1 MSAQPFALPLPA
13 AEPLA
18 PCFDAHWMANLDW
31 QPLDHCGGVS
41 RWRVDDARAG
51 RKWLVVRA
59 DAQATHWEQA
69 GLDHEYALAPRLAA
83 DWALLPVARLGCA
96 EGTLLVL
103 DDEVGMPLSTLSP
116 APLSV
121 PRFLQLALA
130 STRALAGLHRAG
142 LVHRNLCP
150 EKLIL
155 GPQDGVRL
163 TGFCHAITADEA
175 SQALPP
181 AANPAYLPPDQAGKP
196 SADLY
201 ALGVC
206 FFIWLTGR
214 HPFEA
219 QDAVEWQH
227 RHAAVAAPLPS
238 SLRPGLPDYLD
249 TLVSWMLAKQ
259 GEARPQQAE
268 QVEATLQRCQ
278 QAWREGS
285 SLHRAAQAAP
295 RLIGREA
302 ELGVLRQARH
312 ELLLGQGGV
321 LLLQGEAGIG
331 KTSLVRRL
339 RQDDDE
345 EPLLFASAK
354 CELARRGQPYETLA
368 ALFAGIGERLLAEP
382 PEQVEHWRR
391 LLQAQVEGHGAH
403 LVRLIPA
410 LTPLLDGAPATA
422 GELRPSE
429 ARRYLRGVL
438 QRLLLTLAQPG
449 QPLLL
454 FIDDVQWID
463 RESSDFLAELPCVA
477 FAHLLLLLASR
488 PSPAA
493 PAARSLLEA
502 FQAVP
507 ARFRSLSL
515 QPLDSSGFA
524 QWLMPEGEPPTA
536 LACELAPHLQDQG
549 AVSPLFLQQFGALWR
564 EQGAASSLTIGSDV
578 DALLAA
584 RLLRLPPTTREVL
597 QVLAL
602 LGNQTRQAELV
613 AASGLTAAQVS
624 TYLVP
629 ALEAG
634 LIVEYGEELGFVHD
648 RVQESVRA
656 SLAPD
661 QGASLQVRLVANL
674 MSGSSD
680 TTRHEVLAR
689 VAELLLRLAPDTL
702 TLAQR
707 LAGVDLLLRVS
718 GLALDLAAAGPTL
731 AYLRQA
737 QALLGGL
744 DEPARLDRLSLLMVR
759 GLILDADYAGAER
772 SIAYCLE
779 RALPA
784 EQRVELQCLQV
795 ETLSLQ
801 GRYRAAA
808 LCAIEALA
816 ELGVDFPV
824 EPDAQQAEEAWQALL
839 DELGECPPCL
849 FVSVPPAESASVLA
863 VMTLLAALMIPGS
876 FVQPHL
882 LLLAS
887 ARIALLALRH
897 GLSATAVQAL
907 AWLGVAAAE
916 RFECH
921 GPGFAFTAV
930 ARQLAERPEYAA
942 SRMSVLL
949 ALDQVS
955 VWSQSLPYALDCAE
969 QAYRASL
976 SRGALS
982 FACYASN
989 HIVSDLLVLGAPIE
1003 RMLQQIDTGLT
1014 IAHNLEF
1021 LDAQSRL
1028 HIQARYI
1035 RRLAGDCGSA
1045 WAIPDKA
1052 VLRAR
1057 VEASEMMQLHFWWWL
1072 FEGLLEFLEGRFAEA
1087 EVCLQRAWQLTWS
1100 VPVHIHQIDLAMFS
1114 VLNRAALQ
1122 GSTGQLQDY
1131 AEPLRRLRLWAE
1143 LNPRYFRDRLA
1154 LAEAEVARVE
1164 GDRLGALRFYEQA
1177 IEYAESAGAVHIKG
1191 LGHELAARCHGE
1203 LHLQVSAR
1211 EHLRRAHAAW
1221 RRWGA
1226 HTLARQ
1232 LEQAHGFLTEQDGD
1246 SPGALSM
1253 AQQVDRLSIT
1263 RACQALSREIEPDA
1277 LIESLLANAGMYA
1290 NAGYVVLAL
1299 VEQQHLR
1306 VAACGQSD
1314 SAGVRVRLAPQEP
1327 IEQLL
1332 PLVLVRQAMAG
1343 GGPLLVEGRYAL
1355 RRYTDD
1361 PYLRQLDTGSVLCL
1375 PLLKQREV
1383 IGALYLENRLT
1394 TGVIDPARIDLLTLL
1409 ASQAAISLSHARLY
1423 ADLLAE
1429 NQRRRE
1435 SQDNLRRTQAL
1446 LALGQAVSRY
1456 GTFVWR
1462 LGAEPSFWSAPLM
1475 AELGLAPVAGDEHL
1489 WHPAALVHEDDRP
1502 RFAQAL
1508 ATALEA
1514 RRGMRLEFRCVS
1526 PEATPRYLE
1535 LLLEPTDLYTLIGVV
1550 SDISER
1556 RRTEAELHAARSE
1569 LERTA
1574 QAAIL
1579 GELTASIS
1587 HEINQPLASI
1597 LSNAAASV
1605 RWLQREQP
1613 SVGDA
1618 LEGLQ
1623 DILLECRRA
1632 AEIIRATR
1640 ALACQAPGERQ
1651 PLDPAQMIRQVL
1663 AITQAEID
1671 DKHIELSLHLQGG
1684 LLVAGDA
1691 VQLQQVVRN
1700 LLQNA
1705 IEAMSV
1711 LPTSH
1716 RRLRLQCV
1724 RQGEELLV
1732 LVEDSGPGVPEAL
1745 QGQVFQAFFSTKS
1758 SGMGMG
1764 LAICRSIISAHA
1776 GVLAATHGRNGESLF
1791 FFTLPVYRG

>member
-1 MSAQPFALPLPA
+1 MSAQPFALPLQA

-18 PCFDAHWMANLDW
+18 QCFDAHWMANLDW
-31 QPLDHCGGVS
+31 QPLDHCAGVS

-59 DAQATHWEQA
+59 DAQATRWEQA
-69 GLDHEYALAPRLAA
+69 GLDHEYALAPRLAP

-103 DDEVGMPLSTLSP
+103 DDEAGVPLSTLSQ

-130 STRALAGLHRAG
+130 SARALAGLHRAG

-150 EKLIL
+150 ENLIL
-155 GPQDGVRL
+155 DPQGGVRL
-163 TGFCHAITADEA
+163 TGFCRAAVGDEA
-175 SQALPP
+175 SLTLPP
-181 AANPAYLPPDQAGKP
+181 VACLAYLPPDQAGKP

-206 FFIWLTGR
+206 FFLWLTGR

-219 QDAVEWQH
+219 QDVVEWQH

-238 SLRPGLPDYLD
+238 SLRPGLPGYLD
-249 TLVSWMLAKQ
+249 ALVSWMLAKQ
-259 GEARPQQAE
+259 GGARPQQAE
-268 QVEATLQRCQ
+268 QVEATLQRCL
-278 QAWREGS
+278 QAWREGP
-285 SLHRAAQAAP
+285 SLHRVAPATP

-302 ELGVLRQARH
+302 ELAVLREACQG
-312 ELLLGQGGV
+312 LLRGQGSV
-321 LLLQGEAGIG
+321 LLLEGEAGIG
-331 KTSLVRRL
+331 KTSLVRRM
-339 RQDDDE
+339 RQE
-345 EPLLFASAK
+345 EGEGPLLFASAK
-354 CELARRGQPYETLA
+354 CELSRRGRPYETLE
-368 ALFAGIGERLLAEP
+368 ALFAELCERLLAEP
-382 PEQVEHWRR
+382 PEQVEHWRW
-391 LLQAQVEGHGAH
+391 LLQAQVAAHGTH

-410 LTPLLDGAPATA
+410 LAPLLGEVADA
-422 GELRPSE
+422 GCELLPSE
-429 ARRYLRGVL
+429 ARRYLCGLL

-463 RESSDFLAELPCVA
+463 KESSDFLAELPETA
-477 FAHLLLLLASR
+477 FDHLLLILACR
-488 PSPAA
+488 PCPEAQ
-493 PAARSLLEA
+493 AARRLLETCRA
-502 FQAVP
+502 LE
-507 ARFRSLSL
+507 ARYRALPL
-515 QPLDSSGFA
+515 LPLDARGLA
-524 QWLMPEGEPPTA
+524 EWLEPDAWQASAIPV
-536 LACELAPHLQDQG
+536 ELAARLQRHG
-549 AVSPLFLQQFGALWR
+549 SVSPLFLQQFDALWR
-564 EQGAASSLTIGSDV
+564 ERGAIAGDDLDS
-578 DALLAA
+578 LLAA
-584 RLLRLPPTTREVL
+584 RLQCLPLATCEVL

-602 LGNQTRQAELV
+602 LGNQTRLEELAGACSLPLSRV
-613 AASGLTAAQVS
+613 T
-624 TYLVP
+624 TCLVP

-634 LIVEYGEELGFVHD
+634 LVIEHGEALMFVHD
-648 RVQESVRA
+648 SVQEAVHA
-656 SLAPD
+656 SLSSD
-661 QGASLQVRLVANL
+661 QAACLQTWLVDNL
-674 MSGSSD
+674 MAGLSEFAVGEAL
-680 TTRHEVLAR
+680 TR
-689 VAELLLRLAPDTL
+689 VAEQALRLQPEAL
-702 TLAQR
+702 SMEQR
-707 LAGVDLLLRVS
+707 LAVIDLLVQAA
-718 GLALDLAAAGPTL
+718 GQAIDVAAAGLTL

-737 QALLGGL
+737 ESLLIGL
-744 DEPARLDRLSLLMVR
+744 DQPQRRDRVNLHLVR
-759 GLILDADYAGAER
+759 GLILDADYAGAEQG
-772 SIAYCLE
+772 IARCLAS
-779 RALPA
+779 RLPA
-784 EQRVELQCLQV
+784 TQRVELQRLQV

-801 GRYRAAA
+801 GRYRAALA
-808 LCAIEALA
+808 CAVEALA
-816 ELGVDFPV
+816 ELGLDFPS
-824 EPDAQQAEEAWQALL
+824 EPDQQQAEAAWQALL
-839 DELGECPPCL
+839 DELGERPPCL
-849 FVSVPPAESASVLA
+849 FVTLPPAEEVRVLSV
-863 VMTLLAALMIPGS
+863 MGLLTALMIPGS

-882 LLLAS
+882 MLLAS
-887 ARIALLALRH
+887 CRIALLALHH

-916 RFECH
+916 RFEFH
-921 GPGFAFTAV
+921 GLGFAFAAV

-955 VWSQSLPYALDCAE
+955 VWTQSLPYALECAE

-976 SRGALS
+976 SQGAPS
-982 FACYASN
+982 FACYANN

-1003 RMLQQIDTGLT
+1003 RMLQQIDTGL
-1014 IAHNLEF
+1014 ALACNLEF
-1021 LDAQSRL
+1021 RDAQSIL

-1035 RRLAGDCGSA
+1035 RRLAGDTA
-1045 WAIPDKA
+1045 TRWPIPDKA
-1052 VLRAR
+1052 TLQAR
-1057 VEASEMMQLHFWWWL
+1057 VEGSDMGPLRFWWWL
-1072 FEGLLEFLEGRFAEA
+1072 FEGLLAFLEGDFAVA
-1087 EVCLQRAWQLTWS
+1087 AQYMDRAWKLTWS
-1100 VPVHIHQIDLAMFS
+1100 APVHIQQIDLAMFS

-1122 GSTGQLQDY
+1122 GSTGQVQDY

-1143 LNPRYFRDRLA
+1143 LNPRYFKDRLA

-1164 GDRLGALRFYEQA
+1164 GDLLGALRLYEQA

-1203 LHLQVSAR
+1203 LQLRVSAR

-1232 LEQAHGFLTEQDGD
+1232 LEQAHGFLSERDGD
-1246 SPGALSM
+1246 LQDLPSM

-1277 LIESLLANAGMYA
+1277 LIESLLANAAMYA
-1290 NAGYVVLAL
+1290 NAGYVVLVLA
-1299 VEQQHLR
+1299 EQQHLR

-1327 IEQLL
+1327 VEQLL
-1332 PLVLVRQAMAG
+1332 PLLLVRQAMAG

-1394 TGVIDPARIDLLTLL
+1394 TGAIDPSRVDLLALL
-1409 ASQAAISLSHARLY
+1409 AAQAAISLSHARLY

-1435 SQDNLRRTQAL
+1435 SQGNLRRTQAL
-1446 LALGQAVSRY
+1446 LALGQEVSRY
-1456 GTFVWR
+1456 GTFIWR
-1462 LGAEPSFWSAPLM
+1462 LRIEPSFWSATLL
-1475 AELGLAPVAGDEHL
+1475 AELGLSPGAGDDYL
-1489 WHPAALVHEDDRP
+1489 QYPAALVHEDDRV
-1502 RFAQAL
+1502 RFEQTL
-1508 ATALEA
+1508 AAALEA

-1526 PEATPRYLE
+1526 VEATPRYLE

-1605 RWLQREQP
+1605 RWLEREQP

-1623 DILLECRRA
+1623 DILSECRRA

-1640 ALACQAPGERQ
+1640 ALACQAPGECQ

-1711 LPTSH
+1711 LPTSN
-1716 RRLRLQCV
+1716 RRLRLQCA

-1764 LAICRSIISAHA
+1764 LAICRSIISNHG
-1776 GVLAATHGRNGESLF
+1776 GVLGATLGRNDESLF

>member
-1 MSAQPFALPLPA
+1 MNAPPFALPPRA
-13 AEPLA
+13 SEPSLH
-18 PCFDAHWMANLDW
+18 CFDTHWLAGLDW
-31 QPLDHCGGVS
+31 QALDHCGGVS
-41 RWRVDDARAG
+41 RWRVDDMRAG

-59 DAQATHWEQA
+59 DAQAAHWEQS
-69 GLDHEYALAPRLAA
+69 GLDHEYALAPRLAP

-103 DDEVGMPLSTLSP
+103 DDEAGTPLSMLGDSP
-116 APLSV
+116 LPV
-121 PRFLQLALA
+121 PRFLRLALA
-130 STRALAGLHRAG
+130 CARALAGLHRAG
-142 LVHRNLCP
+142 LVHRNLTP
-150 EKLIL
+150 GSLVQGL
-155 GPQDGVRL
+155 DGTVRL
-163 TGFCHAITADEA
+163 TGFCHAVAAGEVD
-175 SQALPP
+175 QALPP
-181 AANPAYLPPDQAGKP
+181 SVNPAYLPADQAGKP

-238 SLRPGLPDYLD
+238 SLRPGLPAYVDA
-249 TLVSWMLAKQ
+249 LVSWMLAKQ

-268 QVEATLQRCQ
+268 QLEAVLRRCQ

-302 ELGVLRQARH
+302 ELSVLRQARQ

-331 KTSLVRRL
+331 KTSLVRRM
-339 RQDDDE
+339 RQDDDA

-354 CELARRGQPYETLA
+354 CELARRGKPYEALA
-368 ALFAGIGERLLAEP
+368 ALFVGIGERLLAEP

-391 LLQAQVEGHGAH
+391 LLLAQVEGHGAH
-403 LVRLIPA
+403 LVRLMPA
-410 LTPLLDGAPATA
+410 LAPLLDGASASA

-438 QRLLLTLAQPG
+438 QRLLLALAQPG

-463 RESSDFLAELPCVA
+463 RESSEFLAELPRTA
-477 FAHLLLLLASR
+477 FAHLSLFLACR
-488 PSPAA
+488 PNPSV

-502 FQAVP
+502 CQAVP
-507 ARFRSLSL
+507 TRFRSLSL
-515 QPLDSSGFA
+515 QPLDSSGCA
-524 QWLMPEGEPPTA
+524 QWLALDGGLPTA
-536 LACELAPHLQDQG
+536 LTSELLQEQG

-564 EQGAASSLTIGSDV
+564 EQGAATSLALGSDV

-584 RLLRLPPTTREVL
+584 RLQRLPPATREVL

-602 LGNQTRQAELV
+602 LGNQTRQEELV
-613 AASGLTAAQVS
+613 AASGLPAAEVS
-624 TYLVP
+624 ACLAP

-648 RVQESVRA
+648 RVQEGVRA
-656 SLAPD
+656 CLASE
-661 QGASLQVRLVANL
+661 QAASLQVRLVANL
-674 MSGSSD
+674 MSVSAD
-680 TTRHEVLAR
+680 TARHEVLAR
-689 VAELLLRLAPDTL
+689 VAEQLLRLAPEAL
-702 TLAQR
+702 TRAQR
-707 LAGVDLLLRVS
+707 LAGADLLLRVS
-718 GLALDLAAAGPTL
+718 SLALDVAAAGPPL

-737 QALLGGL
+737 QALLGEL

-759 GLILDADYAGAER
+759 GLILDADYVGAER
-772 SIAYCLE
+772 SIAHCLE
-779 RALPA
+779 RVQPA

-808 LCAIEALA
+808 MCAIEALA
-816 ELGVDFPV
+816 ELGMAFPA
-824 EPDAQQAEEAWQALL
+824 EPDAQQAEEAWRDLL
-839 DELGECPPCL
+839 DELGERPPCL
-849 FVSVPPAESASVLA
+849 FVSLPPAADARALAS
-863 VMTLLAALMIPGS
+863 MTLLAALMIPGS
-876 FVQPHL
+876 FVRPHL

-942 SRMSVLL
+942 SHMSVLL

-976 SRGALS
+976 ARGALS

-1003 RMLQQIDTGLT
+1003 RMLQQIDTGLA

-1052 VLRAR
+1052 VLQAR
-1057 VEASEMMQLHFWWWL
+1057 VEASEMMQVHFWWWL
-1072 FEGLLEFLEGRFAEA
+1072 FEGLLAFLEGSFVEA

-1100 VPVHIHQIDLAMFS
+1100 APVHIHQIDLAMFS

-1122 GSTGQLQDY
+1122 YSTGEVQDY

-1143 LNPRYFRDRLA
+1143 LNPHYFSDRLA
-1154 LAEAEVARVE
+1154 LAEAEVARAE
-1164 GDRLGALRFYEQA
+1164 GDCIGALRLYEQA
-1177 IEYAESAGAVHIKG
+1177 IDQAQSAGAVHIKG
-1191 LGHELAARCHGE
+1191 LAHELAARCHGE
-1203 LHLQVSAR
+1203 LHLQISAR
-1211 EHLRRAHAAW
+1211 EHLRHALAAW

-1226 HTLARQ
+1226 HTLAEQ
-1232 LEQAHGFLTEQDGD
+1232 LEQRHDFLREQEG
-1246 SPGALSM
+1246 GAQVVPL

-1263 RACQALSREIEPDA
+1263 RACQALSREIEPDT
-1277 LIESLLANAGMYA
+1277 LIESLLANAAMYA

-1299 VEQQHLR
+1299 AEQQHLR

-1314 SAGVRVRLAPQEP
+1314 SAGVRVRLNPQEP
-1327 IEQLL
+1327 VEQLL

-1361 PYLRQLDTGSVLCL
+1361 PYLRQLDTGAVLCL
-1375 PLLKQREV
+1375 PLIKQREV

-1423 ADLLAE
+1423 SDLLAE

-1435 SQDNLRRTQAL
+1435 SQDTLRRTQAL

-1462 LGAEPSFWSAPLM
+1462 LGAEPSFWSATLL
-1475 AELGLAPVAGDEHL
+1475 AELGLNPAAGEDYL
-1489 WHPAALVHEDDRP
+1489 QHPAALVHEEDRA
-1502 RFAQAL
+1502 RFEQAL
-1508 ATALEA
+1508 SAALDE
-1514 RRGMRLEFRCVS
+1514 RRGMRLEFRCIS
-1526 PEATPRYLE
+1526 AQPSPRYLE

-1550 SDISER
+1550 SDVSER

-1623 DILLECRRA
+1623 DILSECRRA

-1640 ALACQAPGERQ
+1640 ALACQAPSERL

-1663 AITQAEID
+1663 AIIQAEID
-1671 DKHIELSLHLQGG
+1671 DKHIEMSLHLQGG

-1711 LPTSH
+1711 LPTSN
-1716 RRLRLQCV
+1716 RRLRLQCA

-1745 QGQVFQAFFSTKS
+1745 LGQVFQAFFSTKS

-1776 GVLAATHGRNGESLF
+1776 GVLGATHGRNGESLF
-1791 FFTLPVYRG
+1791 FFTLPLDHG

>member
-1 MSAQPFALPLPA
+1 MNALPFALPQRA
-13 AEPLA
+13 TEPLLH
-18 PCFDAHWMANLDW
+18 CFDTHWLAGLDW
-31 QPLDHCGGVS
+31 QALDHCGGVS

-59 DAQATHWEQA
+59 DAQATHWELA
-69 GLDHEYALAPRLAA
+69 GLDHEYALAPRLEP

-96 EGTLLVL
+96 EGILLVI
-103 DDEVGMPLSTLSP
+103 DDQAGVPLSRSLGS
-116 APLSV
+116 PLSV
-121 PRFLQLALA
+121 PRFLHLAMA
-130 STRALAGLHRAG
+130 CARALAGLHRAG

-150 EKLIL
+150 ENFVL
-155 GPQDGVRL
+155 GELGVVRL
-163 TGFCHAITADEA
+163 TSFCRAVAMDEVA
-175 SQALPP
+175 PAQPP
-181 AANPAYLPPDQAGKP
+181 AAHLAYLPPDPVGRP

-206 FFIWLTGR
+206 FFLWLTGR
-214 HPFEA
+214 HLFEA

-238 SLRPGLPDYLD
+238 SLRPGLPSYLD
-249 TLVSWMLAKQ
+249 ALVTWMLAKQ

-268 QVEATLQRCQ
+268 QVEAALQRCL

-312 ELLLGQGGV
+312 ELLQGQGGV

-368 ALFAGIGERLLAEP
+368 ALFTGIGERLLAES

-410 LTPLLDGAPATA
+410 LAPLLDGAPASV

-438 QRLLLTLAQPG
+438 QRLLLSLAQPG

-463 RESSDFLAELPCVA
+463 RESSEFLAELPRTA

-488 PSPAA
+488 PNPSAQ
-493 PAARSLLEA
+493 AARSLLEA
-502 FQAVP
+502 LELVP

-515 QPLDSSGFA
+515 QPLESSGLA
-524 QWLMPEGEPPTA
+524 QWLGPEGERSTA
-536 LACELAPHLQDQG
+536 LAAELAMHLQDQD

-564 EQGAASSLTIGSDV
+564 EQGAASSLALGSDV

-584 RLLRLPPTTREVL
+584 RLQRLPAATREVL

-602 LGNQTRQAELV
+602 LGNQTCQQELV
-613 AASGLTAAQVS
+613 AASGLPAAQVS
-624 TYLVP
+624 AYLVP
-629 ALEAG
+629 ALDAG

-656 SLAPD
+656 SLAGE
-661 QGASLQVRLVANL
+661 QAASLQVRLVANL
-674 MSGSSD
+674 MSVSAD
-680 TTRHEVLAR
+680 TARHEVLAR
-689 VAELLLRLAPDTL
+689 VAEQLLRLAPEAL
-702 TLAQR
+702 TWAQR
-707 LAGVDLLLRVS
+707 LAGADLLLRVS
-718 GLALDLAAAGPTL
+718 SRALDVAAAGPTL

-737 QALLGGL
+737 QALLGEL
-744 DEPARLDRLSLLMVR
+744 DEPARLDRLNLLMVR
-759 GLILDADYAGAER
+759 GLILDADYVGAER
-772 SIAYCLE
+772 SIAHCLE
-779 RALPA
+779 RALPT

-801 GRYRAAA
+801 GRYRVAAR
-808 LCAIEALA
+808 CAIEALA
-816 ELGVDFPV
+816 ELGMEFPA
-824 EPDAQQAEEAWQALL
+824 EPDVQQAEEAWRALL
-839 DELGECPPCL
+839 DELGERPPCL
-849 FVSVPPAESASVLA
+849 FVSLPPVADTRALAS
-863 VMTLLAALMIPGS
+863 MTLLAALMIPGS

-887 ARIALLALRH
+887 ARIALLALRN
-897 GLSATAVQAL
+897 GLSTTAVQAL

-976 SRGALS
+976 ARGALS
-982 FACYASN
+982 LACYASN

-1003 RMLQQIDTGLT
+1003 RMLQQIDTGLA

-1035 RRLAGDCGSA
+1035 RRLAGDCGST
-1045 WAIPDKA
+1045 WAIPGKA
-1052 VLRAR
+1052 VLQAR

-1072 FEGLLEFLEGRFAEA
+1072 FEGLLAFLEGSFVEA
-1087 EVCLQRAWQLTWS
+1087 EVCLQRARKLTWS

-1122 GSTGQLQDY
+1122 YSTGQVQDY

-1143 LNPRYFRDRLA
+1143 LNPRYFKDRLA
-1154 LAEAEVARVE
+1154 LAEAEVARAE
-1164 GDRLGALRFYEQA
+1164 GDLLGALRLYEQA
-1177 IEYAESAGAVHIKG
+1177 IDHAQSAGAVHIKG
-1191 LGHELAARCHGE
+1191 LAHELAARCHGE

-1211 EHLRRAHAAW
+1211 EHLRHALAAW

-1226 HTLARQ
+1226 HTLAQQ
-1232 LEQAHGFLTEQDGD
+1232 LEQSHDFLREQEG
-1246 SPGALSM
+1246 GAQVALSL

-1277 LIESLLANAGMYA
+1277 LIESLLANAAMYA

-1299 VEQQHLR
+1299 AEQQHLH

-1383 IGALYLENRLT
+1383 IGALYLENRLA

-1409 ASQAAISLSHARLY
+1409 AAQAAISLSHARLY

-1446 LALGQAVSRY
+1446 LALG
-1456 GTFVWR
+1456 
-1462 LGAEPSFWSAPLM
+1462 
-1475 AELGLAPVAGDEHL
+1475 
-1489 WHPAALVHEDDRP
+1489 
-1502 RFAQAL
+1502 
-1508 ATALEA
+1508 
-1514 RRGMRLEFRCVS
+1514 
-1526 PEATPRYLE
+1526 
-1535 LLLEPTDLYTLIGVV
+1535 
-1550 SDISER
+1550 
-1556 RRTEAELHAARSE
+1556 
-1569 LERTA
+1569 
-1574 QAAIL
+1574 
-1579 GELTASIS
+1579 
-1587 HEINQPLASI
+1587 
-1597 LSNAAASV
+1597 
-1605 RWLQREQP
+1605 
-1613 SVGDA
+1613 
-1618 LEGLQ
+1618 
-1623 DILLECRRA
+1623 
-1632 AEIIRATR
+1632 
-1640 ALACQAPGERQ
+1640 
-1651 PLDPAQMIRQVL
+1651 
-1663 AITQAEID
+1663 
-1671 DKHIELSLHLQGG
+1671 
-1684 LLVAGDA
+1684 
-1691 VQLQQVVRN
+1691 
-1700 LLQNA
+1700 
-1705 IEAMSV
+1705 
-1711 LPTSH
+1711 
-1716 RRLRLQCV
+1716 
-1724 RQGEELLV
+1724 
-1732 LVEDSGPGVPEAL
+1732 
-1745 QGQVFQAFFSTKS
+1745 
-1758 SGMGMG
+1758 
-1764 LAICRSIISAHA
+1764 
-1776 GVLAATHGRNGESLF
+1776 
-1791 FFTLPVYRG
+1791 